1 MLRLTRQQIFAS
13 CRRKLKPAELAA
25 QGQLAVPSVADR
37 AVGSGQGMRLGAAP
51 AAAAS
56 PAADSGRHASSPS
69 SPTSAR
75 GSRGVGRAEALSRS
89 QALNRILG
97 LVSLGT

>member
-51 AAAAS
+51 AAVAS
-56 PAADSGRHASSPS
+56 PAADSGGPS
-69 SPTSAR
+69 RVQPIVTCPGAGIER
-75 GSRGVGRAEALSRS
+75 CRRAEALSRS

-97 LVSLGT
+97 LCP

>member
-37 AVGSGQGMRLGAAP
+37 AVGSGQGMRLAAPP

-56 PAADSGRHASSPS
+56 PTDSGGPS
-69 SPTSAR
+69 RVQLIATCPCAGIER
-75 GSRGVGRAEALSRS
+75 RRRAEALSRS

-97 LVSLGT
+97 LVFLGT